1 MAMNKPLDS
10 ETILANN
17 LRMLM
22 SHNMHSQGFVHK
34 ETGISQSTVGRIL
47 YAKVSAT
54 TDSVDSIARLYGL
67 LSWQL
72 LVADLD
78 IQNLPTLTV
87 PKN

>member
-1 MAMNKPLDS
+1 MVMNKPLDS
-10 ETILANN
+10 KTILGIN

-22 SHNMHSQGFVHK
+22 LHNKHSQGFVHK

-54 TDSVDSIARLYGL
+54 TDSIDSIAKLYGL

-72 LVADLD
+72 LVCNLD
-78 IQNLPTLTV
+78 IQNLPTLTI